1 MNSNLIHYHKFNE
14 NNKYRLTCYANYKE
28 HKGYYVLTV
37 GKYKIL
43 YASISFMSM
52 IDFIKDNNI
61 PYYSIHLNNMTLDDL
76 GNYCH
81 IDDRW

>member
-1 MNSNLIHYHKFNE
+1 MNSILIHYHKFNE
-14 NNKYRLTCYANYKE
+14 KNKYRLTCYNNYNE
-28 HKGYYVLTV
+28 HRGYYVLTV
-37 GKYKIL
+37 GKYNIL

-52 IDFIKDNNI
+52 IKFIKDNNI

-76 GNYCH
+76 ANYCY